1 MPDRTPINLD
11 MFHKD
16 AKKEI
21 RSNFTKFYSI
31 FIATWYSYCYVQDD
45 RQNDEIDLWQFILL
59 LQVS

>member
-45 RQNDEIDLWQFILL
+45 RQNDEI
-59 LQVS
+59 